1 MAWRFASHQNLL
13 LVSLASNHLHQIL
26 PLICRLVP
34 TAILCHHNMNIEAF
48 QMVNF
53 ILKRFDELI
62 LLFILDFQLLDII
75 LQNCFTV
82 INDFI
87 VGLQLFN
94 SLLQGFYLLF
104 ILIGQ
109 FLQSLVFF
117 YQQVVTILSFLYV
130 LIIIL

>member
-1 MAWRFASHQNLL
+1 
-13 LVSLASNHLHQIL
+13 
-26 PLICRLVP
+26 
-34 TAILCHHNMNIEAF
+34 MNIEAF

-87 VGLQLFN
+87 VGL
-94 SLLQGFYLLF
+94 
-104 ILIGQ
+104 
-109 FLQSLVFF
+109 
-117 YQQVVTILSFLYV
+117 
-130 LIIIL
+130 